1 MKGGEERQEGQVRK
15 TYRLVR
21 PLRRLRLEL
30 RAVPNLQRSR
40 RPPREEIRDLLP
52 RQALVLLQVDQE
64 LVVFGR
70 KLELGPSRLLRWRG
84 HPRLADHAWRP
95 AASVVV
101 SHHLGWRARVRKS
114 MVVMCRRRR

>member
-84 HPRLADHAWRP
+84 IPAWPTMLGAPPPPSSCLIILAGGP
-95 AASVVV
+95 V
-101 SHHLGWRARVRKS
+101 SGSRWW
-114 MVVMCRRRR
+114 